1 MIGRT
6 FDGRYEVLSKL
17 GSGGMAEVY
26 LAHDEH
32 LDRQVA
38 LKVLSSR
45 YAEDEQFVERFRRE
59 ASNAAGLNHP
69 NIVQIYDRGE
79 AEGTYYIAMEYLD
92 GRSLKEIIK
101 RYGPLGTK
109 HVASISRQILEALR
123 FAHRKGI
130 VHRDIKPQNML
141 VDDEGRVK
149 VTDFGIARA
158 ATASRMTD
166 TGSIVGTAQY
176 LSPEQAQG
184 TAVGP
189 SSDLY
194 SLGIVMY
201 EMVTAQLPFDGDNP
215 VTIAMKQVH
224 EPPAPPTQI
233 NADIPENLERVIL
246 RALAKDPA
254 DRYADADEF
263 LEDLQRVEQG
273 DTVAPPPVFADEA
286 QTRVL
291 GADDL
296 PTRVQ
301 TSETMV
307 RPRPAAAYT
316 SGPPYEEAI
325 EEERGSRFWPWL
337 LVVLFLVI
345 LGVAAF
351 ALVQLLGGEEEAL
364 IEVPPLTGLTL
375 EEATQEITDAGF
387 ELGNVDEEESQ
398 LPEGTVIGQEPDVG
412 SLAPTG
418 SEIDLV
424 VSLGEQTVDVPP
436 LEGLSADEAATALG
450 QAGLEISIEQEASTD
465 VEEGRVVRS
474 EPASG
479 ESVPAGSTVVV
490 FVSIGPEIE
499 TVQVPPV
506 IGLTEAQAGARLG
519 QAGLEVAV
527 NRESSDAPER
537 QVIRQEPAAG
547 NEIEQG
553 QTVTIVVSSGPRQ
566 VSVDDVTGVS
576 EEEARNLLRDQGLFV
591 ESRSVT
597 AEAAAGTVV
606 DQNPAGGRNVPA
618 GSTVVISVST
628 GPPATTTSATA
639 TTAPPAPTTTG
650 G

>member
-26 LAHDEH
+26 LAHDAH

-101 RYGPLGTK
+101 RYGPLGPK

-194 SLGIVMY
+194 SMGIVMY

-246 RALAKDPA
+246 RSLAKDPA
-254 DRYADADEF
+254 DRYADADAF

-273 DTVAPPPVFADEA
+273 ETVAPPPVFADEA
-286 QTRVL
+286 ETRVL

-296 PTRVQ
+296 PTRVL

-307 RPRPAAAYT
+307 RPRPAAPYP
-316 SGPPYEEAI
+316 SGPPYEEAR

-337 LVVLFLVI
+337 LVVLFLVV

-351 ALVQLLGGEEEAL
+351 ALFQLLGGEEEEL

-398 LPEGTVIGQEPDVG
+398 LLEGTVIGQEPDVG

-424 VSLGEQTVDVPP
+424 LSLGEQTVEVPP
-436 LEGLSADEAATALG
+436 LEGLSADEAGTALG
-450 QAGLEISIEQEASTD
+450 LAGLEISIEQEASAD
-465 VEEGRVVRS
+465 VEEGLVVRS

-479 ESVPAGSTVVV
+479 ESVPVGSTVVV

-499 TVQVPPV
+499 TVAVPSV
-506 IGLTEAQAGARLG
+506 IGLTATTAAARLG
-519 QAGLEVAV
+519 QAGLEVEV
-527 NRESSDAPER
+527 NREPSDAPER
-537 QVIRQEPAAG
+537 EVIRQVPAAG
-547 NEIEQG
+547 EQIEQG
-553 QTVTIVVSSGPRQ
+553 QTVTIVVSSGPAQ
-566 VSVDDVTGVS
+566 VRVTDVTGTS
-576 EEEARNLLRDQGLFV
+576 EEEARNLLRDQGLV
-591 ESRSVT
+591 VQARSVT
-597 AEAAAGTVV
+597 AEASAGTVV
-606 DQNPAGGRNVPA
+606 DQNPAGGTNVPA

-628 GPPATTTSATA
+628 GPPPTTSTTA
-639 TTAPPAPTTTG
+639 TTAPVATTTTG